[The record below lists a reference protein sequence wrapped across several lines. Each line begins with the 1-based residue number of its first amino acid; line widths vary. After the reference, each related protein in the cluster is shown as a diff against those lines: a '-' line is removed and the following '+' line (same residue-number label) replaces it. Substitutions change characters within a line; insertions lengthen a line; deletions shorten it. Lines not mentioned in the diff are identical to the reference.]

1 MASETSRSGKKSA
14 MLRWVVA
21 QKNVKIFVLV
31 LKIFLLPGPAVLLAA
46 QPVPADDPRA
56 ARRDAAAAHLH
67 GVPQLLP
74 LDPWPHRQRLQ
85 LLVPH
90 LPHLPL
96 HPTTVPDS
104 SNVNYHQCLK
114 FVFHYF
120 QRHQRP
126 TSWQLWAQNDEIKI
140 FPWRLSPDWCLVSCI
155 PAAAGPVLADNE
167 ANIEAGCSA
176 VLW

>member
-74 LDPWPHRQRLQ
+74 LDPRPHRQRLQ

-90 LPHLPL
+90 LPL
-96 HPTTVPDS
+96 HPTTVPDSS

-140 FPWRLSPDWCLVSCI
+140 SPWRLSPNWCLVSCI
-155 PAAAGPVLADNE
+155 PAAARNCPGR
-167 ANIEAGCSA
+167 
-176 VLW
+176 